1 VKHHTTGRLAR
12 SAAVVTASLACVAN
26 ADTLFVTGVVPVSSG
41 DAAVINQLEALGE
54 VVTVVKDSA
63 STTGHAGGKDLVVIS
78 DSVAPGKVNNKFT
91 QVAVPVLVFEPYL
104 YDNLGMT
111 GAVAGT
117 DFGGSG
123 LQDSLRMSGTHPLTA
138 GLAGV
143 VAVGT
148 APVKFSWGK
157 PGAAATVAA
166 TLKNNTSRP
175 TIFAYRAGDLLAS
188 GTTAPARRVALYLNT
203 GATDTWNAIGR
214 LLFATAAQWAR
225 DGTIP
230 PPPEA
235 VRILPLGDSITRG
248 RIGHWSYR
256 RDLEA
261 ALTDAGCSFDFV
273 GTEYGPSSGPGEP
286 LIDRDNEGHSGLR
299 TDQIRARMSNWLP
312 GNEHDWALI
321 HVGTNDVL
329 QGTSI
334 SAARTEISKIIDKL
348 RGANPNVGIL
358 LAQVI
363 PNRPENEAAVAAL
376 NDAIASLG
384 VQKDTPASPVIV
396 VDQYSGYSSFTQN
409 YDQIH
414 PNDAGEAM
422 IAGRW
427 FAALHPRIAAYC
439 QQ

>member
-1 VKHHTTGRLAR
+1 VTQRITVKVAR
-12 SAAVVTASLACVAN
+12 AAAVLAASLAFGAN
-26 ADTLFVTGVVPVSSG
+26 ADTLFVAGAVPVSTG
-41 DAAVINQLEALGE
+41 DAAAINQLEALGE

-63 STTGHAGGKDLVVIS
+63 STTGHASGMDLVVIS

-111 GAVAGT
+111 GPDAGT
-117 DFGGSG
+117 DFGRSI
-123 LQDSLRMSGTHPLTA
+123 QDSLRMSGTHPLTA

-143 VAVGT
+143 VIVST
-148 APVKFSWGK
+148 TPVKFSWGK
-157 PGAAATVAA
+157 PGAAAIVAA

-188 GTTAPARRVALYLNT
+188 GTTAPSRRVALYLNA
-203 GATDTWNAIGR
+203 GATDSWNAKGR
-214 LLFATAAQWAR
+214 SLFATAAQWAR
-225 DGTIP
+225 DGTVP

-261 ALTDAGCSFDFV
+261 ALTDAGCSFNFV
-273 GTEYGPSSGPGEP
+273 GTENGPSSGPGAP
-286 LIDRDNEGHSGLR
+286 LMDRDNEGHSGLR
-299 TDQIRARMSNWLP
+299 TDQIRNRMSNWLP

-363 PNRPENEAAVAAL
+363 PNLPENEAAVAAL

-384 VQKDTPASPVIV
+384 AQKDTPASPVIV
-396 VDQYSGYSSFTQN
+396 VDQYSGYSSVTQN

-422 IAGRW
+422 MAERW
-427 FAALHPRIAAYC
+427 FADLHPRIAAFC